1 MGKTWLPSIQDG
13 ENMANVG
20 PSIQD
25 GKNMANV
32 GPSIQDEEIWL
43 M

>member
-1 MGKTWLPSIQDG
+1 MANVGPSIHDE

-25 GKNMANV
+25 GKNMATKYS
-32 GPSIQDEEIWL
+32 GWGKHG
-43 M
+43 